1 MAGPRPDK
9 LRRRGAGGKKGDRER
24 DRERERE
31 MQAEFSGVESKR
43 LPGDIGF
50 LRAVKDFVLISHTIF
65 FRNIGEDWNSDLDYV
80 SSKTTPFW
88 PEPKVHDQHVIRT

>member
-1 MAGPRPDK
+1 
-9 LRRRGAGGKKGDRER
+9 
-24 DRERERE
+24 

-50 LRAVKDFVLISHTIF
+50 LRAVKDFVCISHTIF

-88 PEPKVHDQHVIRT
+88 PEPKVHDEHVIRTQETSEVKINEMFRQGKIHKI